1 MKDGNAF
8 SRNAEMGEVQCVKYC
23 DLRTIRQLVVVLS
36 LCNTSFELFIVGS
49 AHHPVK

>member
-8 SRNAEMGEVQCVKYC
+8 SRKAEMGEVHCVKYC

-36 LCNTSFELFIVGS
+36 LCNTSFGLFIVGS